1 MTTQTR
7 FIGLA
12 AAALFCLASAAQA
25 QQPAKSQPAAKAQ
38 PSSTV
43 PAEGISDIGSFEQV
57 PYRLEPQLNL
67 RAQDKMALRKL
78 EDKHIA
84 ELRSLEDRYEKDL
97 RTLRARQQSERDAM
111 VKTFGAKR

>member
-1 MTTQTR
+1 MNTRAR

-12 AAALFCLASAAQA
+12 AAALFGLAGAVQA
-25 QQPAKSQPAAKAQ
+25 QQPAKAQ
-38 PSSTV
+38 PQARPPQATTV

-67 RAQDKMALRKL
+67 RTQDKMTLRKL

-111 VKTFGAKR
+111 VKSFSAKR